1 MTTLYWHDYE
11 TSGIDPR
18 FDRPLQFAG
27 IRTDEDLNIIGEP
40 LMIYCKPAGDFL
52 PHPQAALV
60 TGLSPQLAEKE
71 GLNEAEFIARIHE
84 ELAEPGTCGVGY
96 NSLRFDDEF
105 TRFTL
110 FRNFYDAYAREWQN
124 GNSRWDIIDMVRLTR
139 ALRPE
144 GINWPDREDGK
155 PSFRLEEL
163 TAANGIEHSGAHDA
177 LADVYATIEM
187 AKLIKNAQPKLY
199 DFVFNHRRKHD
210 VAPLLNLHE
219 RKPVLHVSRMYPS
232 DYCGTALVV
241 PLAKDPHN
249 SNGIIVYD
257 LRHDPSDLINL
268 DADTLRERL
277 FTATADLP
285 EGVTRPALK
294 TLHINKCPVVVPA
307 ATLDDA
313 AADRLQIDREQHDLH
328 LQQLN
333 AAGNLSAK
341 LNAIFTK
348 PEFAA
353 IEDPDAS
360 LYGGGFFSDSDK
372 RKMEVIRSAEPDMLQ
387 TLSIPFEDSRLPEL
401 LFRYRARN
409 WPHTLSDEEQVIWQ
423 QYRQQRLG
431 DEAPDQ
437 VLNFKRFAEAIGDAR
452 QQTLS
457 AEQQQLLDQL
467 ELYGQAL
474 EQEITTGETNVV
486 SK

>member
-11 TSGIDPR
+11 TSGTDPR
-18 FDRPLQFAG
+18 YDRPMQFAG

-60 TGLSPQLAEKE
+60 TGLTPQQAEKD
-71 GLNEAEFIARIHE
+71 GLNEAEFIRRIHD
-84 ELAEPGTCGVGY
+84 ELAEAGTCGVGY

-155 PSFRLEEL
+155 PSFRLEDL
-163 TAANGIEHSGAHDA
+163 TAANDIEHSGAHDA
-177 LADVYATIEM
+177 LADVYATIAI

-210 VAPLLNLHE
+210 VSPLLNLHE
-219 RKPVLHVSRMYPS
+219 RKPVLHVSRMYPGE
-232 DYCGTALVV
+232 YCATALVV
-241 PLAKDPHN
+241 PLAKDPTN

-257 LRHDPSDLINL
+257 LRHDPSDLIHL
-268 DADTLRERL
+268 DADTLRERM
-277 FTATADLP
+277 FTATQDLA
-285 EGVTRPALK
+285 EGVSRPALK
-294 TLHINKCPVVVPA
+294 TVHINKCPVIVPA
-307 ATLDDA
+307 STLDDA
-313 AADRLQIDREQHDLH
+313 AAERLQIDRAAHDEH
-328 LQQLN
+328 LAMLN
-333 AAGNLSAK
+333 AAGDLSAK
-341 LNAIFTK
+341 LQQIFTK
-348 PEFAA
+348 PDYGDIA
-353 IEDPDAS
+353 DPDAS

-372 RKMEVIRSAEPDMLQ
+372 RKMEVIRSAEPDMLK
-387 TLSIPFEDSRLPEL
+387 TLSIPFEDARLPEL

-409 WPHTLSDEEQVIWQ
+409 WPESLDQEEQSVWLQ
-423 QYRQQRLG
+423 HRQDRLG
-431 DEAPDQ
+431 DQAPQAILNLPRFEAALQECREQTSDTAKLK
-437 VLNFKRFAEAIGDAR
+437 VLD
-452 QQTLS
+452 
-457 AEQQQLLDQL
+457 
-467 ELYGQAL
+467 ELADYANRLRSELAL
-474 EQEITTGETNVV
+474 
-486 SK
+486 